1 MAYGI
6 NSNIQAVRLTTD
18 AGNLTGQK
26 SLSIPLKAKTI
37 TISSMCD
44 FVLAFSYD
52 DLAID
57 EKRMV
62 LPGQI
67 AAGAGT
73 QPITIPAPCGT
84 NGQLWVVGYDEG
96 PNTPRA
102 NSFLSLMILE

>member
-1 MAYGI
+1 MVYGI

-18 AGNLTGQK
+18 TGAVTGQQ
-26 SLSIPLKAKTI
+26 SLSIPLASKTI

-52 DLAID
+52 DLFID

-67 AAGAGT
+67 ATGGNT

-84 NGQLWVVGYDEG
+84 NGQLWVVAYDAG
-96 PNTPRA
+96 PNTPA
-102 NSFLSLMILE
+102 PNSFLSLMILE